1 MQKLKSKL
9 KSGATS
15 IYVVVIAT
23 LLFGVITVSFIRIII
38 NEANRTTND
47 ELAQSAYDSALA
59 GVEDAKVALKKYYEC
74 TQAGDSTEDAVC
86 NNVVN
91 QIRSALGNT
100 DLGVQTDN
108 DGNVTKADVNCDAVA
123 KALQRNGDATTG
135 GEVKIKE
142 TSSANYTTV
151 QAYTCVSLNDTLGD
165 YRSTLSSGSTVKV
178 VPLKTNDEAGV
189 AAVKALKISWFSQI
203 DGTTYNYGDT
213 HNKNGNL
220 YPTSSTNNGVYFSPL
235 ETASTP
241 PTISAQ
247 VIQTSSQFKLAD
259 LDSTI
264 GSQTDRATVFLVP
277 TDPTDSA
284 GTSTVSAQTLLDSNN
299 HSKTKSPIKVTCGAN
314 DSAEFACSAILVL
327 PEPVGGDR
335 IADTFFLVLSLPY
348 GTPQTQFSVNLCKNE
363 SCSSLANFSGVQ
375 VSIDSTGRANDM
387 YSRVEARVEFS
398 DTSFPFPE
406 FAIQATANDGEAIKK
421 NFYVTSDCYTL
432 TDNNGTQS
440 WHAESCSN
448 ADEVK
453 D

>member
-100 DLGVQTDN
+100 NLGVQTDN

-178 VPLKTNDEAGV
+178 VPCRAADDFPLREIPLRVDDVECEYAPRGHVRFHGGDEALQALPVKIVYAVAGRVREIEDLLPPGGIQGHVVFHQAVAPSPGTGIIQPHV
-189 AAVKALKISWFSQI
+189 AAGEHLRGAVHPLAQRSV
-203 DGTTYNYGDT
+203 
-213 HNKNGNL
+213 
-220 YPTSSTNNGVYFSPL
+220 GV
-235 ETASTP
+235 E
-241 PTISAQ
+241 
-247 VIQTSSQFKLAD
+247 K
-259 LDSTI
+259 
-264 GSQTDRATVFLVP
+264 
-277 TDPTDSA
+277 
-284 GTSTVSAQTLLDSNN
+284 
-299 HSKTKSPIKVTCGAN
+299 
-314 DSAEFACSAILVL
+314 
-327 PEPVGGDR
+327 
-335 IADTFFLVLSLPY
+335 
-348 GTPQTQFSVNLCKNE
+348 
-363 SCSSLANFSGVQ
+363 
-375 VSIDSTGRANDM
+375 
-387 YSRVEARVEFS
+387 
-398 DTSFPFPE
+398 
-406 FAIQATANDGEAIKK
+406 
-421 NFYVTSDCYTL
+421 
-432 TDNNGTQS
+432 
-440 WHAESCSN
+440 
-448 ADEVK
+448 
-453 D
+453 